1 MTKRSRVLSMWVL
14 LAAAS
19 SLIGIFTQARA
30 DEQFDGRYKE
40 CMKAK
45 DDKTAYAPCEKKP
58 KTIKEAKKEDM
69 VACDFDY
76 KSKKI
81 CGPEGCSCRLFMQ
94 VELPGPGGKLGPKW
108 RPIGTDVAPGGP
120 VPVTYNKDNKKKP
133 NEYACFCCNLP

>member
-1 MTKRSRVLSMWVL
+1 MWVL

-45 DDKTAYAPCEKKP
+45 DDKTVYLPCKQKP
-58 KTIKEAKKEDM
+58 KTIKEAKKDDM

-76 KSKKI
+76 KSEKM
-81 CGPEGCSCRLFMQ
+81 CGPKGCSCRLFKE
-94 VELPGPGGKLGPKW
+94 VELPGPGGKLVPKW
-108 RPIGTDVAPGGP
+108 RSIGTDAAPGGP
-120 VPVTYNKDNKKKP
+120 VVVTPKENDKKKE
-133 NEYACFCCNLP
+133 NKYACFCCNLP